1 MLKHV
6 DGNKFKMNQNR
17 YENVPNKK
25 EVQIP
30 DWLLKKEHYIPK
42 SDKESFLDKS
52 ILSFMRIISKIKTQ
66 NLETVSIYQMNVTL
80 KIIATLFLIITISWT
95 QSFSFVIVLFVSLL
109 VILCLMSGKQIAGI
123 LAVSTGIA
131 FFTTLIMLPS
141 FFMGKSYAGIF
152 LIFKVFVTVTTAGIL
167 SHTTR
172 WSDVTGSLK
181 NLFVPD
187 IFILVLDIALKYI
200 VMLGDFILHMLYA
213 LKLRSVGVNKKK
225 YVSLSGIAGT
235 AFIKSKE
242 MAEDMYQAME
252 CRGFCGE
259 YKRQK
264 RSKFSLVDFVCV
276 IFLIGTV
283 VLFFYF
289 ERI

>member
-1 MLKHV
+1 
-6 DGNKFKMNQNR
+6 
-17 YENVPNKK
+17 
-25 EVQIP
+25 
-30 DWLLKKEHYIPK
+30 
-42 SDKESFLDKS
+42 
-52 ILSFMRIISKIKTQ
+52 
-66 NLETVSIYQMNVTL
+66 
-80 KIIATLFLIITISWT
+80 
-95 QSFSFVIVLFVSLL
+95 
-109 VILCLMSGKQIAGI
+109 
-123 LAVSTGIA
+123 
-131 FFTTLIMLPS
+131 
-141 FFMGKSYAGIF
+141 
-152 LIFKVFVTVTTAGIL
+152 
-167 SHTTR
+167 
-172 WSDVTGSLK
+172 
-181 NLFVPD
+181 
-187 IFILVLDIALKYI
+187 
-200 VMLGDFILHMLYA
+200 MLGDFILHMLYA